1 MKFPEEYIKKG
12 RFVLHS
18 GEITDTFYDV
28 NRMLTSNNEMCKIV
42 EFIKRPYKLGIVILH
57 VGKPL
62 FDTYV
67 GIATGGALIASQFRP
82 CKWAMI
88 KDGELKGEVEGDYC
102 LIDDVV
108 TTENSIRDA
117 INIIGRKPKKTFVVV
132 DRRKNKIM
140 EIESMYQV

>member
-1 MKFPEEYIKKG
+1 MKFPEEYVKKG
-12 RFVLHS
+12 KFKLHS
-18 GEITDTFYDV
+18 GEITDTLYDV
-28 NRMLTSNNEMCKIV
+28 NRMLTNNNEMYKIV
-42 EFIKRPYKLGIVILH
+42 EFIKMPYKLGIVTLYI
-57 VGKPL
+57 GKPL

-67 GIATGGALIASQFRP
+67 GIATGGAIIASQFRH
-82 CKWAMI
+82 CNWAMI

-132 DRRKNKIM
+132 DRRKNKTM
-140 EIESMYQV
+140 KIESMYQV